1 MVQAKLTEF
10 TEPNPMDVLCGRS
23 HTAFHHPGNR
33 DLRIKIASTL
43 NDYNMCPTRHGKTVI
58 IRETIKFV
66 QDRGGRFL
74 KYHKDHDK
82 WYDGGAEAAKIRVS
96 TAFRDAR
103 IPNKVKCMEAL
114 SRREGELEDT
124 KLSKPDQTA
133 VVSQPKVF
141 SSRRQTAKQS
151 ELFEPLDIDRRSSM
165 SIFAS
170 YVNSNDF
177 RSSKIISSASNELD
191 RISSSSATEISA
203 EPDRLTS
210 ANCFPQPLPSSLKT
224 RNMKKRKSPRSSLSP
239 ITPNLLPS
247 NDLSAVEEDNDEEAS
262 VSSSVLDGIDTI
274 DYDFDTPLP
283 L

>member
-33 DLRIKIASTL
+33 DLRIKIASAL
-43 NDYNMCPTRHGKTVI
+43 NDYNRCPTRHGKTVI

-66 QDRGGRFL
+66 QERGGRFL

-114 SRREGELEDT
+114 SRQEGKLEDT
-124 KLSKPDQTA
+124 ELSRPEQTA
-133 VVSQPKVF
+133 ETSQPKVF
-141 SSRRQTAKQS
+141 SSRRKTVKQS
-151 ELFEPLDIDRRSSM
+151 GLFEPLDIDRRSSM

-177 RSSKIISSASNELD
+177 RSSKIISSASNEPET
-191 RISSSSATEISA
+191 ISSSSAIEISVK
-203 EPDRLTS
+203 PDWLTS
-210 ANCFPQPLPSSLKT
+210 ATSFPQPLPSSSKR
-224 RNMKKRKSPRSSLSP
+224 RNTGKRESPRSSLSP
-239 ITPNLLPS
+239 ITPNLVTL
-247 NDLSAVEEDNDEEAS
+247 DDIIGFEEDNDDESS
-262 VSSSVLDGIDTI
+262 VSSSVLDGIDNI
-274 DYDFDTPLP
+274 DYDFDTLP